1 MPGQPEGPR
10 PVTYCL
16 PFYPH
21 RQWNGILCSPARR
34 LGLGS
39 LQSSAQRERRSWL
52 LPPRSY
58 GRVSQSKQEC
68 PGAPWPRWDGSSS
81 RETLSYRRSGSVP
94 SLGDGAGLTMAWD
107 ESLGMERQSSDKMV
121 ARDSGMAAIALK
133 PLPPTRHAPVCHVTE
148 GHREWTLLFVLSLE
162 GLCFRPSWV
171 PEPSYI
177 PTCNAT
183 VGLALMW
190 QLRATSP
197 PMAAIST
204 G

>member
-1 MPGQPEGPR
+1 M
-10 PVTYCL
+10 TYCL

-133 PLPPTRHAPVCHVTE
+133 PLPPTRHVAHWS
-148 GHREWTLLFVLSLE
+148 GHCSVFCPWRASVS
-162 GLCFRPSWV
+162 GRAGCQS
-171 PEPSYI
+171 
-177 PTCNAT
+177 
-183 VGLALMW
+183 
-190 QLRATSP
+190 RATSP
-197 PMAAIST
+197 HAMPLW
-204 G
+204 GWH

>member
-1 MPGQPEGPR
+1 
-10 PVTYCL
+10 
-16 PFYPH
+16 
-21 RQWNGILCSPARR
+21 
-34 LGLGS
+34 
-39 LQSSAQRERRSWL
+39 
-52 LPPRSY
+52 
-58 GRVSQSKQEC
+58 
-68 PGAPWPRWDGSSS
+68 
-81 RETLSYRRSGSVP
+81 
-94 SLGDGAGLTMAWD
+94 MAWD

-148 GHREWTLLFVLSLE
+148 GHREWTLLCVLSLE

-177 PTCNAT
+177 PTCDAT

-197 PMAAIST
+197 PMAATST